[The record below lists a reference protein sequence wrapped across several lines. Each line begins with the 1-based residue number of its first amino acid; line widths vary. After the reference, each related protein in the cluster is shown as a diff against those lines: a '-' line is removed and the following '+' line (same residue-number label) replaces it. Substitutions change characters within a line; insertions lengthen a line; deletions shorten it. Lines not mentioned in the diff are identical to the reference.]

1 MQLQTLK
8 PFNVTFSLKRRK
20 GMKVQTQHI
29 VAHGFSEADAR
40 KRVKLEYNR
49 CNHMPE
55 WRNYRFR
62 IDSITPHYLE
72 CEGTHC
78 GGVCTACHPSYQHA

>member
-1 MQLQTLK
+1 MLK

-20 GMKVQTQHI
+20 GMPVETRHLIVSAESEKHARRHI
-29 VAHGFSEADAR
+29 
-40 KRVKLEYNR
+40 KLEYNR

-62 IDSITPHYLE
+62 IDSVTPHYLK
-72 CEGTHC
+72 CEGPNC
-78 GGVCTACHPSYQHA
+78 GGVCTACHPAYQHK

>member
-1 MQLQTLK
+1 MTLK

-20 GMKVQTQHI
+20 GMRTETFNVLASAFDEK
-29 VAHGFSEADAR
+29 DAR
-40 KRVKLEYNR
+40 KRIRLNFNR

-62 IDSITPHYLE
+62 IDSVTPHYLK
-72 CEGTHC
+72 CEGPHC
-78 GGVCTACHPSYQHA
+78 GGVCAACHTEYKHK